1 MKWFTNRRYKLRHL
15 NSKDSESNNRLD
27 DYDEVNNDHI
37 SSINKS
43 IYRPGTETAS
53 IDDQSIVSEKSSTLA
68 ETSSS
73 IPKTSKTNFD
83 NQNGNCIFYEIID

>member
-1 MKWFTNRRYKLRHL
+1 L

-53 IDDQSIVSEKSSTLA
+53 IDDQSVVSEKSSTLA

-73 IPKTSKTNFD
+73 IPTTSKTNFD